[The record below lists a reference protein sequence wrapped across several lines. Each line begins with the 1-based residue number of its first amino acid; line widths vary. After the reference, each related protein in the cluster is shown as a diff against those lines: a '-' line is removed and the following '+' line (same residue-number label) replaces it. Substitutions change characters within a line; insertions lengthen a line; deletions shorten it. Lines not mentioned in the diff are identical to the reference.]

1 MIARGV
7 KPYFFG
13 FWWFAISYH
22 FISPA
27 KVLSS
32 QVVDPIVLEA
42 NAIKVMDTYCFSCH
56 GPNKQKGKLR
66 LDTLQSQDPVDL
78 QALYVKI
85 AEVVQFKEM
94 PPEDSERPSEDE
106 RMSLLRWLNDQ
117 LHGEEAKALEE
128 KLARFEYGNVTS
140 HEDLF

>member
-1 MIARGV
+1 M

-13 FWWFAISYH
+13 FWWLAISCH
-22 FISPA
+22 FISSV

-32 QVVDPIVLEA
+32 QVLDPIVLEA
-42 NAIKVMDTYCFSCH
+42 NAIKVMHTHCFSCH

-78 QALYVKI
+78 QALYGRI

-94 PPEDSERPSEDE
+94 PPENSERPSENE
-106 RMSLLRWLNDQ
+106 RMALLRWLNDL
-117 LHGEEAKALEE
+117 LHGEEANALEE
-128 KLARFEYGNVTS
+128 
-140 HEDLF
+140 